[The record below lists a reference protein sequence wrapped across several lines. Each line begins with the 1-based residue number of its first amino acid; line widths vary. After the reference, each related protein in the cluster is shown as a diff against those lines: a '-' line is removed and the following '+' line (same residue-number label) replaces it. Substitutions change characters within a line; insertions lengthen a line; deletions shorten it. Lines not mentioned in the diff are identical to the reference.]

1 MKLRE
6 LFKDDIDR
14 NINGVVKVEQV
25 DDEAIV
31 ENELKEFVVTNEL
44 TRHFRTFYRNYN
56 NSLDER
62 TDKVGVW
69 ISGFFGSGKSHF
81 LKMLSYLLEN
91 KEIAGKKTIEYFKD
105 KFDDS
110 GIYEDVQRTAIIPTE
125 TILFNIDS
133 KSASDAKLKESG
145 IVDVFLKVFNEKLG
159 YSSEFPN
166 FANIERYIASIGKY
180 EDYKN
185 SVCSKLELTWDKAV
199 AKLGFK
205 KDTFIKT
212 YSEITGESEQSA
224 KELFANATEKRSAIT
239 PENFAK
245 LIKDYLDS
253 KGPRN
258 RLIFLVD
265 EIGQFISDNTNLM
278 LNLQTVVENL
288 GSICNGRAWVMV
300 TSQEAIDSITKER
313 FRDQDFS
320 KIQGRFDTKLS
331 LSSSNTDEVIKRRLL
346 DKTETAKQILDQ
358 HYNEQEK
365 ILANLITFSSQT
377 AGMKSY
383 EKNTDF
389 IDCYPFVPYQF
400 KLLQEVFS
408 SLRKFSHAGAHLA
421 SGERSMLNAFHNAL
435 KEYGDKEVEELIP
448 FNVFYQTIRTFIDT
462 DIVRII
468 EQAKI
473 GNKDLEDFDIEV
485 LTVLFLTKYIK
496 DVPCDIENL
505 ATLMISNIN
514 ESKNELKSKIES
526 ALTRLKRATLIQ
538 QNGEVYD
545 FLTNE
550 EQDVSRGIKNT
561 TIDSSDVLNEIYRN
575 IYEEIL
581 EKRLY
586 VTLVPNHTYY
596 YTGFVDNIF
605 RGKTEDIEVKF
616 LTSMNPDYKCSDKD
630 LKLKCSAEYI
640 LLIKLK
646 DNGYMQELETVL
658 KTDKYIKQK
667 NSVKQTEIQDII
679 LKNKGKELL
688 DRKRR
693 IKSLIEQAIL
703 ESTFYSAANI
713 LEVSA
718 TTTAAK
724 VNNAVKQV
732 AENTYRKLTLI
743 KEYIKDDKEIY
754 AKLSA
759 TQTRLTNP
767 NSEALKELLSHL
779 QINNQI
785 NCAVTMQ
792 SLKNKYTKKSYGWTI
807 WDIAGL
813 VADLVNNNEIT
824 INYNGVPVQNTDKN
838 LVRYLTNDRE
848 LQSTEIKIKKQIDS
862 AKIQQVILIA
872 KDLFNSQD
880 FSDDGEKLAGEIK
893 EKLETLIE
901 DLTDLK
907 IKHNN
912 PAYPNK
918 SVIDSGLD
926 IFKELK
932 TEPDVEVLFDNIIK
946 SQELLQEWNNNYRLL
961 KSFFSSQKPIF
972 DNALSIKDKINNN
985 TVYLDML
992 ESPKQSELM
1001 ELYKQITEIVEL
1013 ERPYS
1018 RIKDLPMLV
1027 ENANAI
1033 YNELLKDYKDS
1044 VGEVIHSCAKDIAE
1058 EATKNNLDTKLY
1070 ADKFAANV
1078 TTLFDT
1084 TEDFGKL
1091 SMLKQMAQRY
1101 SDDIFKQIY
1110 QDVVEKTKQQQAE
1123 ITNDD
1128 SPEIVTSIVKELVS
1142 VNPTRVVNSNQILE
1156 TEEDVDNYINR
1167 LAAELKQRIRANK
1180 RIKLQG

>member
-166 FANIERYIASIGKY
+166 FANIERYIASVGKY
-180 EDYKN
+180 EYYKN

-473 GNKDLEDFDIEV
+473 GNDDIEDFDIEV

-561 TIDSSDVLNEIYRN
+561 TIDSSDVLNEVYRN
-575 IYEEIL
+575 IYEEIFD
-581 EKRLY
+581 KKSI
-586 VTLVPNHTYY
+586 TPIPNHSYY
-596 YTGFVDNIF
+596 FTRRVDDIV
-605 RGKTEDIEVKF
+605 RGNPSEDIEVKF
-616 LTSMNPDYKCSDKD
+616 LTSMNPDYKWSDND
-630 LKLKCSAEYI
+630 LKLKFMAENI
-640 LLIKLK
+640 LFIKLK

-679 LKNKGKELL
+679 LKSKGGELI

-693 IKSLIEQAIL
+693 VKTLLEQAIL
-703 ESTFYSAANI
+703 ESTFYSAGNI

-718 TTTAAK
+718 TSAAAK
-724 VNNAVKQV
+724 LENALKQV
-732 AENTYRKLTLI
+732 VENTYTKLSLINEHI
-743 KEYIKDDKEIY
+743 KEDKEIY
-754 AKLSA
+754 AKLSS
-759 TQTRLTNP
+759 TQTKLTNP
-767 NSEALKELLSHL
+767 NAEALKDLSSFL
-779 QINNQI
+779 QMNNSM

-792 SLKNKYTKKSYGWTI
+792 SLKNRYTKKPYGWAML
-807 WDIAGL
+807 DIAGL

-926 IFKELK
+926 ILKKLK
-932 TEPDVEVLFDNIIK
+932 TEPDVEVLFDNLIK

-961 KSFFSSQKPIF
+961 KSFFSSQKLIF
-972 DNALSIKDKINNN
+972 DNALIIKDKINNN

-1013 ERPYS
+1013 EQPYS

-1044 VGEVIHSCAKDIAE
+1044 VGEVISSCAKDIAE
-1058 EATKNNLDTKLY
+1058 EATKNNLDTKPY
-1070 ADKFAANV
+1070 VDKFAANV

-1110 QDVVEKTKQQQAE
+1110 QDVVEKTKQQAE

-1128 SPEIVTSIVKELVS
+1128 SPEIVAPVVKELVS
-1142 VNPTRVVNSNQILE
+1142 VNPTRVVSSNQILE

-1167 LAAELKQRIRANK
+1167 LSAELKQRIRANK